1 MAVNLNAARG
11 GTLFDMLKSML
22 PTVVGATA
30 GSMVG
35 GPAGAAGGAQLGAKL
50 GATAIGSGIT
60 DYLVKAAQPAPAT
73 QGVNMNVPRSPNLA
87 ESLGQAGVSTA
98 VRAGGDKLMGSD
110 WWEENIT
117 DRFPKKDNP
126 KLDEINKQIE
136 EQSGDLG
143 ELIYGDRLPSHSI
156 SPLERLQ
163 APTTEAASLF
173 PSGERKA
180 PATEADSFWKKIK
193 TWGDPTSTSDENA
206 LEALTHFIYNKED
219 RDRIKRATPFR
230 RI

>member
-60 DYLVKAAQPAPAT
+60 DYLVKAAQPASAT

-136 EQSGDLG
+136 EQSGGLG
-143 ELIYGDRLPSHSI
+143 EFLSGD
-156 SPLERLQ
+156 
-163 APTTEAASLF
+163 
-173 PSGERKA
+173 RKA

>member
-60 DYLVKAAQPAPAT
+60 DYLVKAAQPASAT

-136 EQSGDLG
+136 ESERGLGEFLSGD
-143 ELIYGDRLPSHSI
+143 R
-156 SPLERLQ
+156 Q
-163 APTTEAASLF
+163 APTTEATSLF
-173 PSGERKA
+173 PSGDRKA